1 MIEFTNVTKTYKSKK
16 AGDTVALNNISF
28 KIPSKGLTFLTGES
42 GCGKS
47 TLLNVLGGL
56 DNIDSGIIKVE
67 DKVLNELNA
76 KELEQYRNSGVGF
89 IFQDYNL
96 FEQYNVYDN
105 VLLALELR
113 EENNNGKVDKILKK
127 VGLEELKYRKINE
140 LSGGQKQRVAIAR
153 ALVKKPKIIL
163 ADEPTGNLDYATS
176 IQIFELLK
184 EIAKDNCVIVVTHD
198 REAAVKYGNQVIAL
212 RDGQVVYN
220 STSLETYEGTALKLE
235 NSHFKNKYALKFMLS
250 NIKLKPFKFILTV
263 ILTAFALNLVALSF
277 TAVLHNDAKFNAQ
290 TLLAKNVHNVGIK
303 KSSCYSLEEEFTDCI
318 ETFMDN
324 DDVAKIESEVKQ
336 TLSKGYIISNGGF
349 SYGEVDSNGRN
360 DYFGS
365 GSHTELVFEVKDDK
379 LLKLFMGRLPSNK
392 NEAVIGK
399 YLADKMMYY
408 GVTDKDDNLFKPS
421 GYEEILNKTLKYGNK
436 ELTIVGINDF
446 DDSLF
451 TDLKKGL
458 KVDNKILSEFNAYED
473 ISYIYVKGFI
483 EDNDFTIDNDTLLMR
498 SYVENVNE
506 LNFYNGEEYLDLNG
520 NISNKDLEFGE
531 FVVSLTDF
539 VNLNTRIKEAFQEY
553 YQQQDMSYEDAM
565 KEFYLDYTSKY
576 KDAIQVELHSFYLK
590 NSYESRTMSVAGV
603 SLSKSSYISPK
614 MVEAYDTTG
623 YSVRELMVHADNY
636 SDLFDLTK
644 KFSFPTNVKDVGF
657 KYTLSSNFKDVIG
670 YVNMMYYMLHKY
682 LLVITLVVVI
692 FAIILIYNFVS
703 VTISYSKKTIGILRS
718 LGIKLMDVLKIYT
731 FEAILI
737 AVVSYLLSIV
747 MWIESCKFLN
757 NMFFSDYYNFVGIPT
772 DVMASLLSLGF
783 VIAISIAM
791 NILACTKVARVKP
804 IDALLDK

>member
-1 MIEFTNVTKTYKSKK
+1 M
-16 AGDTVALNNISF
+16 
-28 KIPSKGLTFLTGES
+28 
-42 GCGKS
+42 
-47 TLLNVLGGL
+47 
-56 DNIDSGIIKVE
+56 
-67 DKVLNELNA
+67 
-76 KELEQYRNSGVGF
+76 
-89 IFQDYNL
+89 
-96 FEQYNVYDN
+96 
-105 VLLALELR
+105 
-113 EENNNGKVDKILKK
+113 
-127 VGLEELKYRKINE
+127 
-140 LSGGQKQRVAIAR
+140 
-153 ALVKKPKIIL
+153 
-163 ADEPTGNLDYATS
+163 
-176 IQIFELLK
+176 
-184 EIAKDNCVIVVTHD
+184 
-198 REAAVKYGNQVIAL
+198 
-212 RDGQVVYN
+212 VYN
-220 STSLETYEGTALKLE
+220 STPLETYEGTALKLE

-303 KSSCYSLEEEFTDCI
+303 KSSCYSLEEKFTDCI
-318 ETFMDN
+318 ETFMDS
-324 DDVAKIESEVKQ
+324 DDVAKVESEVKQ
-336 TLSKGYIISNGGF
+336 TLSKGYITFNGGF
-349 SYGEVDSNGRN
+349 SYGEVDNNGRN
-360 DYFGS
+360 DYFG

-421 GYEEILNKTLKYGNK
+421 SYEEILNKTLKYGNK

-458 KVDNKILSEFNAYED
+458 KVDNNILSEFNAYED

-590 NSYESRTMSVAGV
+590 NSYEPRTMSVAGV

-614 MVEAYDTTG
+614 MVEVYDTTG

-692 FAIILIYNFVS
+692 FAMILIYNFVS

-757 NMFFSDYYNFVGIPT
+757 NMFFGDYYNFVGIPT

>member
-56 DNIDSGIIKVE
+56 GNIDSGIIKVE

-176 IQIFELLK
+176 VQIFELLK

-220 STSLETYEGTALKLE
+220 STPLETYEGTALKLE

-250 NIKLKPFKFILTV
+250 NIKLKPFKFIFTV

-303 KSSCYSLEEEFTDCI
+303 KSSCYSLEEKFTDCI
-318 ETFMDN
+318 ETFMDS
-324 DDVAKIESEVKQ
+324 DDVAKIESEIKQ
-336 TLSKGYIISNGGF
+336 TLNKGYIISNGGF

-360 DYFGS
+360 DYFSS

-421 GYEEILNKTLKYGNK
+421 SYEEILNKTLKYGNK

-473 ISYIYVKGFI
+473 
-483 EDNDFTIDNDTLLMR
+483 
-498 SYVENVNE
+498 
-506 LNFYNGEEYLDLNG
+506 
-520 NISNKDLEFGE
+520 ISNKDLEFGE

-590 NSYESRTMSVAGV
+590 NSYEPRTMSVAGV

-692 FAIILIYNFVS
+692 FAMILIYNFVS

-737 AVVSYLLSIV
+737 AVVSYLLSII

-757 NMFFSDYYNFVGIPT
+757 NMFFGSYYNFVGIPT